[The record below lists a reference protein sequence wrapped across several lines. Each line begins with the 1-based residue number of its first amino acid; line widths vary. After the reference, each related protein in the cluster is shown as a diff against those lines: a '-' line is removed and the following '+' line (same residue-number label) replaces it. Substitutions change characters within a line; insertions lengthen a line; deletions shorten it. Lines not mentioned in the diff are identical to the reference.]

1 MSQSHYFSPQTSLYD
16 ARLLQSSPLQI
27 KARGRALQFLTG
39 GGVFSKGALDEGSR
53 LLIEA
58 LTMEPNAVFCDLGC
72 GWGAVGAFIGHQFPN
87 AQIYACDI
95 NARAVQLARFNF
107 QGNKLPNA
115 VAWCGDGL
123 SAARSDFF
131 TCIACNPPIRA
142 GNAVIEKL
150 FDDAQHGLKSGGTLW
165 VVIRTA
171 QGAKSWQKRLETQFG
186 ECETVQI
193 QNGYRILRAVRQ

>member
-1 MSQSHYFSPQTSLYD
+1 MQTRCLFVCRCVRSASAARLFPGPLQSAVRLPLVSQSHYFSPQTSLYD

-95 NARAVQLARFNF
+95 NARAVQLARFNSRK
-107 QGNKLPNA
+107 Q
-115 VAWCGDGL
+115 VAKCRRVVRRWTKRRAERFFHLHRVQPADSRRKRGD
-123 SAARSDFF
+123 
-131 TCIACNPPIRA
+131 
-142 GNAVIEKL
+142 
-150 FDDAQHGLKSGGTLW
+150 
-165 VVIRTA
+165 
-171 QGAKSWQKRLETQFG
+171 
-186 ECETVQI
+186 
-193 QNGYRILRAVRQ
+193 